1 MPSVQRVGDT
11 DSAGG
16 AATGGVGSVR
26 VNGRNVIVNNN
37 SVTRHPPCPKPSTHC
52 SATTANGS
60 GSVRAGAIPIVY
72 TGANDTCGH
81 ARTGGSSNVRVAA

>member
-16 AATGGVGSVR
+16 AATGGIGSVR
-26 VNGRNVIVNNN
+26 VNGRNIIVNGN

-52 SATTANGS
+52 SATTSNGS
-60 GSVRAGAIPIVY
+60 GSVRAGGIPVVY
-72 TGANDTCGH
+72 TGASDICGH
-81 ARTGGSSNVRVAA
+81 ARTGGSPNVKVAA